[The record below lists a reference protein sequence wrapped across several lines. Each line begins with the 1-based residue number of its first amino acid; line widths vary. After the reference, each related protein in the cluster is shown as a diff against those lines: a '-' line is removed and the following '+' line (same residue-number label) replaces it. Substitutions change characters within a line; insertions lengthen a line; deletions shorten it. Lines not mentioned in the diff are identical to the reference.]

1 VVSGLLMR
9 AASVLCGL
17 AVVAAASLPAAA
29 TAETIGFKLLPR
41 YSYTT
46 FKSDAPLETVV
57 GHTADTG
64 LQGELTVD
72 PAKPQAA
79 KGTVKVDMNTVRTGI
94 DKRDADMRSK
104 TYLDT
109 DTEANRWVTFEVQS
123 AELAGPLDS
132 GKPVPAKI
140 RGLLT
145 VKQKPVERVA
155 DGTVTYIKLSPDQV
169 EAQKRFGFT
178 SDNLKVRVKLATT
191 FTDHTMQVPQL
202 LILKLSNDIAIE
214 TDLTFVKP

>member
-1 VVSGLLMR
+1 MPSLLNTALLMM
-9 AASVLCGL
+9 L
-17 AVVAAASLPAAA
+17 AVAVGASTAAADPIS
-29 TAETIGFKLLPR
+29 FKLLPR
-41 YSYTT
+41 YSYAT
-46 FKSDAPLETVV
+46 FKTDAPLETVV

-64 LQGELTVD
+64 LQGELAVD

-94 DKRDADMRSK
+94 DKRDADMRTK
-104 TYLDT
+104 PYLET
-109 DTEANRWVTFEVQS
+109 EIEANRWVIFEIQS
-123 AELAGPLDS
+123 AELSGPLES

-155 DGTVTYIKLSPDQV
+155 DGTVTYIKLSPEQV

-178 SDNLKVRVKLATT
+178 SDNLKVRAKFATT
-191 FTDHTMQVPQL
+191 FTDHAMQIPQL